1 MLIKS
6 IWGVFVTIKEAEKLT
21 GLTAKSIRLYESKG
35 LITVE
40 RNEENDYRNYTQ
52 ENINQLKQIKVYRY
66 FDFSIEEIKEL
77 LNDTD
82 EKIAEKIQ
90 QKMEKYEDETEDI
103 SSKRDWL
110 NALSKDLSKGKL
122 ELEEYADTIEFLEG
136 EEMSELR
143 KLIDDLSVPSLT
155 QTIISTLVFCGPIGW
170 LFLNIATGM
179 NNSLVINAFL
189 AIVSTVVI
197 TLIWINFFKTRK
209 QYKAKVKRKN
219 KEHSS
224 YWIFAVIAFGVV
236 FASIIYGT
244 KFVYELLAPDEWLFF
259 ETHQI
264 PFTIYIFAVIAI
276 SGLGFLMAKQV
287 IDNFKE
293 IKNYKPDIRSCI
305 RGLILLVVLWC
316 ASTYLCLMNTVF
328 VTEDSI
334 IVHSPFNIKG
344 KVYSYNEVEKVITGF
359 GDGGL
364 ALFDYQKKGNFYYK
378 VKVDGKTLL
387 FTGGQVSEDIQRY
400 TDNTYLELE
409 EFDQKIMGAGAEK
422 ESSEENYEDCFMD
435 QEYVDRFLR
444 IINNK

>member
-1 MLIKS
+1 M
-6 IWGVFVTIKEAEKLT
+6 TIKEVEKLT

-77 LNDTD
+77 LNDTE

-110 NALSKDLSKGKL
+110 NALSKDLSKG
-122 ELEEYADTIEFLEG
+122 ELDVEEYADTIEFLES

-143 KLIDDLSVPSLT
+143 KIINDLSVPSLT

-179 NNSLVINAFL
+179 NKSLVINAFL
-189 AIVSTVVI
+189 GIVSTVVI
-197 TLIWINFFKTRK
+197 TLIWIDFFKTRK
-209 QYKAKVKRKN
+209 QYKVKVKRKN

-224 YWIFAVIAFGVV
+224 YWIFAIIAFGVV
-236 FASIIYGT
+236 FASIIYGSEI
-244 KFVYELLAPDEWLFF
+244 VYELLAPDSWLFF

-264 PFTIYIFAVIAI
+264 PFTIYIFAIICI
-276 SGLGFLMAKQV
+276 SGLVFLMAKQV
-287 IDNFKE
+287 VDNFKE
-293 IKNYKPDIRSCI
+293 IKNYKPNIKRCI

-334 IVHSPFNIKG
+334 IVHSPFNVKG
-344 KVYSYNEVEKVITGF
+344 EVYSYNEVDKVITGF

-378 VKVDGKTLL
+378 VKVNGKTLL

-400 TDNTYLELE
+400 EDDTYLELE
-409 EFDQKIMGAGAEK
+409 EFDQKLMNAGVEK
-422 ESSEENYEDCFMD
+422 ESREENYEDCFMD
-435 QEYVDRFLR
+435 QECVDRFLR

>member
-1 MLIKS
+1 M
-6 IWGVFVTIKEAEKLT
+6 TIKDAEKLT

-35 LITVE
+35 LITVD
-40 RNEENDYRNYTQ
+40 RNEENDYRNYTE
-52 ENINQLKQIKVYRY
+52 ENINQLKRIKVYRY
-66 FDFSIEEIKEL
+66 FDFSIEEIKEI
-77 LNDTD
+77 LNDD
-82 EKIAEKIQ
+82 SKILIDKIQ
-90 QKMEKYEDETEDI
+90 AKMEEYEDETEDI
-103 SSKRDWL
+103 SSKRDML
-110 NALSKDLSKGKL
+110 DGLSKDLAKGKF
-122 ELEEYADTIEFLEG
+122 ELDDYADVIDFFDG
-136 EEMSELR
+136 EEISEFR
-143 KLIDDLSVPSLT
+143 KLVNELAVPSLT
-155 QTIISTLVFCGPIGW
+155 TTITSTLAFCGPIGW

-179 NNSLVINAFL
+179 NKSLAINALL
-189 AIVSTVVI
+189 ALASTVAI
-197 TLIWINFFKTRK
+197 TLIWINFFKNRK
-209 QYKAKVKRKN
+209 QFKAKVKRKN

-224 YWIFAVIAFGVV
+224 YWIFAIIAFVAV

-244 KFVYELLAPDEWLFF
+244 GLIYELLAPDKFLFY

-264 PFTIYIFAVIAI
+264 PFTIYIFAIMGIA
-276 SGLGFLMAKQV
+276 GLGFLMAKQV

-293 IKNYKPDIRSCI
+293 IKNYRPNIKKCVKV
-305 RGLILLVVLWC
+305 LILLVVLWC
-316 ASTYLCLMNTVF
+316 ASSYLCLMNTVF

-334 IVHSPFNIKG
+334 IVHSPINIKG

-387 FTGGQVSEDIQRY
+387 FTGGTPSEDIQRY
-400 TDNTYLELE
+400 TDDTYLELE
-409 EFDQKIMGAGAEK
+409 EFDQKIMELGAKK

>member
-1 MLIKS
+1 M
-6 IWGVFVTIKEAEKLT
+6 TIKEAEKLT

-77 LNDTD
+77 LNDTN

-179 NNSLVINAFL
+179 NNSLVFNAFL

-264 PFTIYIFAVIAI
+264 PFTIYIFAIICIA
-276 SGLGFLMAKQV
+276 GLGFLMAKQV

-364 ALFDYQKKGNFYYK
+364 APFDYQKKGNFYYK

-400 TDNTYLELE
+400 ADDTYLELE
-409 EFDQKIMGAGAEK
+409 EFDQNLMNAGAEK